1 MDCITKAY
9 SICKGESSCLGFMWN
24 SGWGWFKGVMKC
36 TSLQLTAKPEQD
48 WEIYL
53 KKCNAGT
60 EMNEVNGTFYHN
72 NITSSPYISTT

>member
-1 MDCITKAY
+1 
-9 SICKGESSCLGFMWN
+9 MWN

-53 KKCNAGT
+53 KKCNAGIDST
-60 EMNEVNGTFYHN
+60 SFQTSYF
-72 NITSSPYISTT
+72 NINIAYDSKKKLHFLL